1 MNKKLCFIASFF
13 ALVIMI
19 AMVVII
25 NKIGEYE
32 SRLAVSDREVAVNVN
47 EIKQSIEDGDTEK
60 AALVCDEL
68 VRNNSGEYKDI
79 YLKYMV
85 IIPFVICIA
94 AIIILIIYL
103 DITVLKPFR
112 ELKDYA
118 NEISKGN
125 LDKTIE
131 VKRGNYF
138 GDFTWA
144 FDNMRREIIKS
155 RSAEKNA
162 IENNKTVIATLS
174 HDIKTPVAS
183 IRAYAEAFE
192 ANMDSNAEK
201 RQKYLSTIMEK
212 CDEVTKLTNDLF
224 IHSIS
229 EMDRLEIKEESIEL
243 KAFIDT
249 EVRKLFVDDE
259 VEILLPEEEVIIKAD
274 PKRLVQIFENLK
286 NNSAKYAKT
295 AVQIKLENSDQ
306 VVVHFRDY
314 GQGIPEEE
322 IPFITGKFYRGKNV
336 GEESGSGLGLYIVK
350 ELMEKMGG
358 ALRLLNRDP
367 GLDVILEF
375 NSCM

>member
-32 SRLAVSDREVAVNVN
+32 SCLAVSDREVAVNVN

-79 YLKYMV
+79 YLKYVV
-85 IIPFVICIA
+85 IIPFVICIV
-94 AIIILIIYL
+94 AIIVLVIYL

-131 VKRGNYF
+131 VKKGNYF

-322 IPFITGKFYRGKNV
+322 IPFITGKFYRGKNI

-358 ALRLLNRDP
+358 ALRLLNKEP

-375 NSCM
+375 NS

>member
-79 YLKYMV
+79 YLKYVV

-94 AIIILIIYL
+94 AIIVLVIYL

-144 FDNMRREIIKS
+144 FGNMRREIIKS

-375 NSCM
+375 NS

>member
-68 VRNNSGEYKDI
+68 VRNNSEEYKDI
-79 YLKYMV
+79 YLKYVV

-94 AIIILIIYL
+94 AIIILVIYL

-243 KAFIDT
+243 RSFIDT

>member
-79 YLKYMV
+79 YLKYVV
-85 IIPFVICIA
+85 IIPFVICIV
-94 AIIILIIYL
+94 AIIVLVIYL

-131 VKRGNYF
+131 VKKGNYF

-322 IPFITGKFYRGKNV
+322 IPFITGKFYRGKNI

-358 ALRLLNRDP
+358 ALRLLNKEP

-375 NSCM
+375 NS